1 MEKLN
6 RVSQLVNVLVVM
18 AIVLTGMS
26 IPAIA
31 GTDITA
37 SEGSLTLAQASL
49 VGQCRATRLQ
59 IPIFRMADATS
70 EALRLLSPNEQVT
83 IADSSVGVNGFIG
96 ISAPVSG
103 YVHAI
108 NLKPCSNGSDT
119 SGNKGLCRKV
129 ARPAQGLLIRRQPSV
144 AAAQVGGVA
153 YLGRVTLT
161 TTPATAKQ
169 ADGRNWVEIS
179 SPARGWVSNGL
190 VTQSQSNL
198 EYCQ

>member
-6 RVSQLVNVLVVM
+6 RLGQWLNILVVM
-18 AIVLTGMS
+18 AIVITGMS
-26 IPAIA
+26 SPALA
-31 GTDITA
+31 GTEITA
-37 SEGSLTLAQASL
+37 SEGSLNLAQASL
-49 VGQCRATRLQ
+49 VGQCRAVKLQ
-59 IPIFRMADATS
+59 IPIFRSASATS
-70 EALRLLSPNEQVT
+70 EALRLLATDEQVT
-83 IADSSVGVNGFIG
+83 LAGSSNADGLIG
-96 ISAPVSG
+96 ISAPVNG
-103 YVHAI
+103 FVHAI
-108 NLKPCSNGSDT
+108 NLKACSNGTNT

-129 ARPAQGLLIRRQPSV
+129 ARPAQGLVIRREPSV

-169 ADGRNWVEIS
+169 VDGRNWVEIS

-190 VTQSQSNL
+190 LTQPLSNL